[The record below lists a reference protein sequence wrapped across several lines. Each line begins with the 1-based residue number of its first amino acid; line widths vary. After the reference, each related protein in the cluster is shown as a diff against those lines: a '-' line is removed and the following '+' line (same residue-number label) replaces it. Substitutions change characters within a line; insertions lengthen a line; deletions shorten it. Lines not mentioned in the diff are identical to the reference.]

1 MSAEQLEQ
9 ATRPAAMKVQRQ
21 IQLPFSKAWQISIK
35 SIKIRLAR
43 SLITAA
49 GIFLGIA
56 FYSSVRTAGLFTPHI
71 GPGMTPERLAE
82 ITAAAHRQQWLA
94 VMALLVCFVGIMNS
108 MLMSVTERFKE
119 IGTMKCLG
127 ALDSFVVK
135 LFFIEAILMGLLAS
149 FAGWFVGWL
158 IIALIH
164 IFSDGL
170 GAFGG
175 EFWVGT
181 LLQML
186 QSVGIGAAI
195 TLFAAIPPAIRAA
208 KMHPAVAL
216 RSEI

>member
-1 MSAEQLEQ
+1 MSAEQLPIQ
-9 ATRPAAMKVQRQ
+9 SAPMQIQKQ

-56 FYSSVRTAGLFTPHI
+56 FFSSVRTGGLFPV
-71 GPGMTPERLAE
+71 GGGAE
-82 ITAAAHRQQWLA
+82 AIAAANRQQWLA

-135 LFFIEAILMGLLAS
+135 LFFIEAMLMGVLAS
-149 FAGWFVGWL
+149 VSGWLTGWL
-158 IIALIH
+158 IIVVVHLIT
-164 IFSDGL
+164 F
-170 GAFGG
+170 GAKDFGG
-175 EFWVGT
+175 VFWTGT
-181 LLQML
+181 LWQAV
-186 QSVGIGAAI
+186 QSILLGTII
-195 TLFAAIPPAIRAA
+195 TLVAALPPARNAA
-208 KMHPAVAL
+208 KMPPAHAL